1 MNRLNWANRITV
13 LRILLIAPFV
23 ICILKINDPRLTETT
38 QAIARYF
45 ALLFFTIMAISDGI
59 DGYLARKKGQIT
71 RLGSFLDPMADKLL
85 MAVTCL
91 LLATERGSIDGVR
104 LPQAVAVIIIG
115 KDMLLLLGFMIVHFV
130 TLNTEIVPKIR
141 PAKIGKAATV
151 LQLLMVI
158 FILIAPEMG
167 GIFAGW
173 IWFLRVLWWS
183 AAGTAVIATLIYIR
197 EGSKYIEAYEQ
208 KDNEQN

>member
-1 MNRLNWANRITV
+1 MKRLNWANRITV

-45 ALLFFTIMAISDGI
+45 ALLFFTIMAISDGV

-91 LLATERGSIDGVR
+91 LLATERGSINGIR

-115 KDMLLLLGFMIVHFV
+115 KDMLLLLRFMIVHFV
-130 TLNTEIVPKIR
+130 TLNTEIVPKIK
-141 PAKIGKAATV
+141 PVKIGKAATA

-158 FILIAPEMG
+158 FILIAPEVIR
-167 GIFAGW
+167 IFPGW

>member
-1 MNRLNWANRITV
+1 
-13 LRILLIAPFV
+13 
-23 ICILKINDPRLTETT
+23 
-38 QAIARYF
+38 
-45 ALLFFTIMAISDGI
+45 
-59 DGYLARKKGQIT
+59 
-71 RLGSFLDPMADKLL
+71 MADKLL

-91 LLATERGSIDGVR
+91 LLATERGSINGIR

-115 KDMLLLLGFMIVHFV
+115 KDMLLLLRFMIVHFV
-130 TLNTEIVPKIR
+130 TLNTEIVPKIK
-141 PAKIGKAATV
+141 PVKIGKAATA

-158 FILIAPEMG
+158 FILIAPEVIR
-167 GIFAGW
+167 IFPGW